1 MEKNIAILMAD
12 LSGYTALTETHGSV
26 AAADLIDKY
35 IGIVENCLV
44 GDSKLHE
51 RTGDE
56 IMIVSA
62 SPDFLLATALMIGK
76 NTSNEENFLQVH
88 GGLHYGKVLKRGNS
102 YFGSAINLTS
112 RIAAKANA
120 GTYWCSE
127 DYANALSDK
136 SMFTLTS
143 KGNHLFKN
151 ISKEKKVFE
160 LCMEDRK
167 TFYIDPVCRM
177 LILDPKSAIP
187 HPNEG
192 DQYFCSPDCLEIYIT
207 KYEDLQ
213 AKQNQW

>member
-44 GDSKLHE
+44 GDSQLHE

-62 SPDFLLATALMIGK
+62 SPDFLLTTALMIGK

-88 GGLHYGKVLKRGNS
+88 GGLHYGNVLKRANS

-127 DYANALSDK
+127 EFVNALSDK

-151 ISKEKKVFE
+151 ISKEKEVFE
-160 LCMEDRK
+160 LYIEDRK

-177 LILDPKSAIP
+177 LILDPKNAIP
-187 HPNEG
+187 HPKEG
-192 DQYFCSPDCLEIYIT
+192 DKYFCSSACLEIYT
-207 KYEDLQ
+207 TEH
-213 AKQNQW
+213 